1 MMQPFDHW
9 IIDDFLP
16 IETARQLEAEFPAFN
31 SPLWFQ
37 YDNPLENKKTCNH
50 WDRFPPTTY
59 CTIDSLLKDGPFV
72 DLPFPVI
79 GDIGLHGGGW
89 HIHGRGGKLN
99 VHLDY
104 SLHPKT
110 KLQRKLNLILH
121 LTENWDEQWGGGLEL
136 WSNNDTTEIGRA
148 HV

>member
-72 DLPFPVI
+72 D
-79 GDIGLHGGGW
+79 
-89 HIHGRGGKLN
+89 
-99 VHLDY
+99 
-104 SLHPKT
+104 
-110 KLQRKLNLILH
+110 Q
-121 LTENWDEQWGGGLEL
+121 
-136 WSNNDTTEIGRA
+136 IGRA